1 MAAGTVPAVYATAL
15 LELARER
22 GSYEAVV
29 SACRTLQ
36 ADFPAQALADLD
48 DPRIGKSR
56 AKELVRQLFAG
67 QPRELVDFFQLL
79 VDRDRLRDLRGI
91 VEEVDDLD
99 DAASGVQE
107 VRLAVA
113 ANLGPAARERLER
126 SLRQRFGER
135 FELITTVDP
144 RLFAGFTLRVGD
156 RFLDGSARRK
166 LNEMKAAILATPLD
180 DGWIGAA

>member
-29 SACRTLQ
+29 AACRGLQ

-48 DPRIGKSR
+48 DPRIGKAR
-56 AKELVRQLFAG
+56 AKELVRAAFAG

-79 VDRDRLRDLRGI
+79 VDRNRLQDARAI
-91 VEEVDDLD
+91 VEEVDELD
-99 DAASGVQE
+99 DAAKGVLEVFLSVAASLGQTAR
-107 VRLAVA
+107 VRL
-113 ANLGPAARERLER
+113 EQ
-126 SLRQRFGER
+126 SLRQRYGER

-156 RFLDGSARRK
+156 RFVDGSARRK
-166 LNEMKAAILATPLD
+166 LNEMKAMILATPLD

>member
-29 SACRTLQ
+29 AACRGLQ

-48 DPRIGKSR
+48 DPRIGKAR
-56 AKELVRQLFAG
+56 AKELVRAAFAG

-79 VDRDRLRDLRGI
+79 VDRNRLQDARTI
-91 VEEVDDLD
+91 VEEVDELD
-99 DAASGVQE
+99 DAAKGVQE
-107 VRLAVA
+107 VLLSVA
-113 ANLGPAARERLER
+113 APLGQTARARLEQ
-126 SLRQRFGER
+126 SLRQRYGER

-156 RFLDGSARRK
+156 RFVDGSARRK
-166 LNEMKAAILATPLD
+166 LNEMKSAILATPLD